1 MVSITHTVS
10 MPKELWDLIFEYVEE
25 NNVSRSNV
33 FQSAIKLFFKKEKDF
48 RFIDVVIVCILFVI
62 ILLLMG
68 VML

>member
-1 MVSITHTVS
+1 MTERSVS
-10 MPKELWDLIFEYVEE
+10 MPDELWDIVFKYATE

-33 FQSAIKLFFKKEKDF
+33 FQSAIKLFFKKERDY

-62 ILLLMG
+62 VLLLMG